1 MTQIA
6 IRPIVKSLYQPYYEG
21 NEISQTTLNKSL
33 PQRQQV
39 DDLKPQN
46 VSLEFISN
54 QL

>member
-1 MTQIA
+1 MTDNSH
-6 IRPIVKSLYQPYYEG
+6 PTIVKYLYRSYYEA

-46 VSLEFISN
+46 VSL
-54 QL
+54 